1 MQACYPVGKVPR
13 LTLVHL
19 TAIDANPLVLLKA
32 AAISGFDSIAP
43 RLVSPGYEDRITPV
57 IGNEPLIRDL
67 IAHSNDLDI
76 DIPYVDGLWIGP
88 NTIVADYESAF
99 ETAARIGAKRFLIV
113 GVDHEESRFVD
124 NFSAACELAS
134 RFGISLAI
142 EFIPYSSIKDLRTAR
157 NIIRRA
163 MAPNSGLVVDTLHLY
178 RSGGTLEDL
187 IDVEK
192 DLISIFQVSDAPLRP
207 DDDGVEGLRNEAR
220 KSRLYLG
227 HGSLPLAEMI
237 RFLPEDFSI
246 GVEVPHASHSHLSV
260 EDRVR
265 LAADTT
271 IAFLHRMNYPHV
283 SQS

>member
-1 MQACYPVGKVPR
+1 MPACYPVGRVPR

-19 TAIDANPLVLLKA
+19 TAIDANPLALLKA

-43 RLVSPGYEDRITPV
+43 RLVSPGYEDRITPI

-67 IAHSNDLDI
+67 ISHSNDLDVE
-76 DIPYVDGLWIGP
+76 IPYVDGLWIGP

-99 ETAARIGAKRFLIV
+99 ETAARIGAERFLIV
-113 GVDHEESRFVD
+113 GVDPEESRFID
-124 NFSAACELAS
+124 NFSLACELSS

-142 EFIPYSSIKDLRTAR
+142 EFIPYSAIKSLPMAR
-157 NIIRRA
+157 NIIKRA
-163 MAPNSGLVVDTLHLY
+163 GIPNSGLVVDTLHLY
-178 RSGGTLEDL
+178 RSGGTFEDL
-187 IDVEK
+187 FAVEK
-192 DLISIFQVSDAPLRP
+192 DLISILQVSDAPLRP
-207 DDDGVEGLRNEAR
+207 DGDGIEGLRNEAR

-237 RFLPEDFSI
+237 QFLPEDFSI
-246 GVEVPHASHSHLSV
+246 GVEVPHASHGHLSV

-271 IAFLHRMNYPHV
+271 IAFLHRMNHHHV
-283 SQS
+283 SQG